1 MKVYSDNK
9 SAVQGSFSGIYE
21 RADFMMLML
30 AFLAGGVMGGI
41 LGFIL
46 AYVLL
51 YDDANGGKDDD
62 GDDYI

>member
-1 MKVYSDNK
+1 MK
-9 SAVQGSFSGIYE
+9 GLI
-21 RADFMMLML
+21 FMMLML

-51 YDDANGGKDDD
+51 YDDANSEKDDN
-62 GDDYI
+62 DDFI

>member
-1 MKVYSDNK
+1 
-9 SAVQGSFSGIYE
+9 
-21 RADFMMLML
+21 MMLML

-51 YDDANGGKDDD
+51 YDDANSGKDDD
-62 GDDYI
+62 NDFI

>member
-1 MKVYSDNK
+1 
-9 SAVQGSFSGIYE
+9 
-21 RADFMMLML
+21 MMLML

-51 YDDANGGKDDD
+51 YDEANNGKDDD
-62 GDDYI
+62 NDFI

>member
-1 MKVYSDNK
+1 
-9 SAVQGSFSGIYE
+9 
-21 RADFMMLML
+21 MMLML

-51 YDDANGGKDDD
+51 YDDANGKDDD

>member
-1 MKVYSDNK
+1 
-9 SAVQGSFSGIYE
+9 
-21 RADFMMLML
+21 MMLML

-51 YDDANGGKDDD
+51 YDDANSRKDDD
-62 GDDYI
+62 SDDCI

>member
-1 MKVYSDNK
+1 M
-9 SAVQGSFSGIYE
+9 GIYE

-51 YDDANGGKDDD
+51 YDDANSGKDDD